1 MTLMN
6 DYVRALVPVNW
17 RSNPSGWISG
27 NCPMC
32 VRNGESRPDTK
43 GRGGF
48 HFDEGK
54 FQYNCFN
61 CNFKTGWSPQ
71 SRISVRLK
79 QLLTTL
85 GADEADIQRIQLE
98 LLREQDVATLL
109 IKTKKRKNLV
119 IDWDEKELPE
129 DAKPFMEFS
138 EPNADWTVAATYL
151 TDRGFDIT
159 DDRFMW
165 SPSKKQ
171 GRVNKRFILPFTY
184 KSKVVGYTARWAGDN
199 IPAKMPKYY
208 NQQPKSDFVYGLDRQ
223 THDKEVVIVSEG
235 QLDAIV
241 TDGCAIGSNNINEDQ
256 ADILH
261 SLNKRIVILPDADEA
276 GKLMCKAAIKHGW
289 EVSFP
294 EWKDAKD
301 ASDALTKYGRLYTI
315 KSIINSAERNPTKI
329 ELLMRKYCK

>member
-1 MTLMN
+1 MN

-79 QLLTTL
+79 QLLMTL

-261 SLNKRIVILPDADEA
+261 SLNKNIIVLPDADEP

-289 EVSFP
+289 SVSFP

-315 KSIINSAERNPTKI
+315 KSIINSAVRNPTKI

>member
-6 DYVRALVPVNW
+6 DYVRTLVPANW
-17 RSNPSGWISG
+17 RSSPSGWISG

-32 VRNGESRPDTK
+32 TRNGQARPDTK

-48 HFDEGK
+48 LFDTEK

-61 CNFKTGWSPQ
+61 CTFKTGWSPD
-71 SRISVRLK
+71 SKVTVRLK

-85 GADEADIQRIQLE
+85 GADENDINRIQLE

-109 IKTKKRKNLV
+109 LKTEKRKHLV
-119 IDWDEKELPE
+119 IEWDEKELPE
-129 DAKPFMEFS
+129 DTKPFMKHDVPTRDWS
-138 EPNADWTVAATYL
+138 EAVEYL
-151 TDRGFDIT
+151 TRRGFDVT
-159 DDRFMW
+159 DNRFLY
-165 SPSKKQ
+165 STSKTH

-184 KSKVVGYTARWAGDN
+184 KGKIVGYTARWAGDS
-199 IPAKMPKYY
+199 IPDGMPKYY
-208 NQQPKSDFVYGLDRQ
+208 NQQPKKDFVYGLDRQ
-223 THDKEVVIVSEG
+223 SPDKHIVIVTEG

-256 ADILH
+256 ANILH
-261 SLNKRIVILPDADEA
+261 SLNKQIIILPDADEA
-276 GKLMCKAAIKHGW
+276 GKLMCRAAIKHGW
-289 EVSFP
+289 SVAFP
-294 EWKDAKD
+294 EWKDCKD

-315 KSIINSAERNPTKI
+315 KSILNSAESNATKI

>member
-6 DYVRALVPVNW
+6 DYVRGLVPINW

-71 SRISVRLK
+71 SRISLRLK
-79 QLLTTL
+79 QLLMTL
-85 GADEADIQRIQLE
+85 GADESDIQRIQLE

-109 IKTKKRKNLV
+109 IKTKRRKNLV

-223 THDKEVVIVSEG
+223 THNKEVVIVSEG

-241 TDGCAIGSNNINEDQ
+241 TDGCAIGSNNINDDQ

-261 SLNKRIVILPDADEA
+261 SLNKSIIVLPDADEA

-289 EVSFP
+289 NVSFP

>member
-32 VRNGESRPDTK
+32 VRNGQSRPDTK

-79 QLLTTL
+79 QLLTAL
-85 GADEADIQRIQLE
+85 GADEADIQRMQLE

-223 THDKEVVIVSEG
+223 THNKEVVIVSEG

-241 TDGCAIGSNNINEDQ
+241 TDGCAIGSNNINDDQ

-261 SLNKRIVILPDADEA
+261 SLNKQIVILPDADEA
-276 GKLMCKAAIKHGW
+276 GKLMCKAAIKHRW
-289 EVSFP
+289 RVSFP